1 MEEGQ
6 VEGGAV
12 DANGTEKRHKKKKD
26 KKKKKSK
33 KKKDGEAEN
42 GMDGVV
48 LDDAAAAA
56 GDDDVENDPV
66 RRTSVLKSPFV
77 ERVLSGGVLHRDTR
91 RFSGRLRWR
100 KPRRRGRRQAASGR
114 ARRSRW
120 CHTQGLH

>member
-6 VEGGAV
+6 AEAEGGAV

-33 KKKDGEAEN
+33 KKDGEAEN

-56 GDDDVENDPV
+56 GNDDVENDPV
-66 RRTSVLKSPFV
+66 RLNFRPQKPSSKAYRG
-77 ERVLSGGVLHRDTR
+77 RVLNESGVAQGYQA
-91 RFSGRLRWR
+91 FLREVAVEEAKAAREEAGGQPAR
-100 KPRRRGRRQAASGR
+100 KGKKKK
-114 ARRSRW
+114 
-120 CHTQGLH
+120 

>member
-6 VEGGAV
+6 AEGGAV

-66 RRTSVLKSPFV
+66 RRTSVVRKAYRGLLLSESGVAQGYQAFLREVAV
-77 ERVLSGGVLHRDTR
+77 EEAKAARED
-91 RFSGRLRWR
+91 
-100 KPRRRGRRQAASGR
+100 ASGQR
-114 ARRSRW
+114 K
-120 CHTQGLH
+120 GKKK

>member
-6 VEGGAV
+6 AEGGAV

-42 GMDGVV
+42 GLDGVV
-48 LDDAAAAA
+48 LDDDAA

-66 RRTSVLKSPFV
+66 RLNFRPQKPSSKAYRG
-77 ERVLSGGVLHRDTR
+77 RVLNGSGVAQGYQA
-91 RFSGRLRWR
+91 FLREVAVEEAKAAREEAGGQR
-100 KPRRRGRRQAASGR
+100 KGKKK
-114 ARRSRW
+114 
-120 CHTQGLH
+120 

>member
-6 VEGGAV
+6 VEGGAA

-26 KKKKKSK
+26 KKKKKKSK
-33 KKKDGEAEN
+33 KKKDGVAEN

-77 ERVLSGGVLHRDTR
+77 ERVLSESGVAQGYQA
-91 RFSGRLRWR
+91 FLREVAVEEAKAAR
-100 KPRRRGRRQAASGR
+100 EDASGQR
-114 ARRSRW
+114 K
-120 CHTQGLH
+120 GKKKK

>member
-6 VEGGAV
+6 AEGGGV
-12 DANGTEKRHKKKKD
+12 IDANGTEKRHKKKKD

-56 GDDDVENDPV
+56 GDDVENDPV
-66 RRTSVLKSPFV
+66 RRTSVVRKAC
-77 ERVLSGGVLHRDTR
+77 R
-91 RFSGRLRWR
+91 GRLLSESGVAQGYQAFLREVAVEEAKAAREEAGGQR
-100 KPRRRGRRQAASGR
+100 KGKKK
-114 ARRSRW
+114 
-120 CHTQGLH
+120 